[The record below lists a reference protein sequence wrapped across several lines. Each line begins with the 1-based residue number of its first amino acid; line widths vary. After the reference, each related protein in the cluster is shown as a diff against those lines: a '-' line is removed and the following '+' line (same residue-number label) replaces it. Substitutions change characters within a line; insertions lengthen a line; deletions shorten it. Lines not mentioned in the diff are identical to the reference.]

1 MQAARA
7 DTLAPP
13 LDGHPRARLPAG
25 GDEDRTRAD
34 ARHDALFRRVL
45 RGCALLVL
53 AALLG
58 AALSTLWGGREVLFG
73 QGLRFLSSSV
83 WNPVTDEYGALAPVF
98 GTLVTSLIA
107 LVLAVPTSFGIAL
120 FLTEIA
126 PAWLRSP
133 VAMAIE
139 LLASIPS
146 IIYGMWGLFVFVPF
160 MARVEP
166 ALSATLGRLP
176 LVGGLFQGPPLGL
189 GLLTSGIVLAVMI
202 LPFICSVMRE
212 VFQTVPTRL
221 KESSYALG
229 STTWEVV
236 WDIVLPYT
244 RSAVIGGIFLGLG
257 RALGETM
264 AVTFVLGN
272 SYDITSSLL
281 MPGTSISS
289 SIANEFNEAVGVHR
303 SALIALGFLL
313 FVVTFVVLL
322 VARLMLRQLSKRE
335 GN

>member
-1 MQAARA
+1 MSAIQVPIANHNAAR
-7 DTLAPP
+7 
-13 LDGHPRARLPAG
+13 RS
-25 GDEDRTRAD
+25 RAD
-34 ARHDALFRRVL
+34 ARHDRWFRWL
-45 RGCALLVL
+45 LKACALLVL

-58 AALSTLWGGREVLFG
+58 AALSTLWGGRDVLFG
-73 QGLRFLSSSV
+73 HGLHFLTSDA
-83 WNPVTDEYGALAPVF
+83 WDPVTNDYGAWAPIF
-98 GTLVTSLIA
+98 GTLVTSVIA
-107 LVLAVPTSFGIAL
+107 LILAVPTAFGIAL

-126 PAWLRSP
+126 PTWLRGP
-133 VAMAIE
+133 VATAIE

-160 MARVEP
+160 MARIEP
-166 ALSATLGRLP
+166 GLTDTLGRIPML
-176 LVGGLFQGPPLGL
+176 GKLFQGPPIGL
-189 GLLTSGIVLAVMI
+189 GLLTAGIVLAVMI

-212 VFQTVPTRL
+212 VFQTVPNRL

-229 STTWEVV
+229 STTWEVA

-272 SYDITSSLL
+272 AYDITTSLL

-289 SIANEFNEAVGVHR
+289 SIANEFNEAIGMHR
-303 SALIALGFLL
+303 SALVALGFLL

-322 VARLMLRQLSKRE
+322 VSRLMLRRLARRE
-335 GN
+335 GA

>member
-1 MQAARA
+1 MSSIPATIEPVEA
-7 DTLAPP
+7 D
-13 LDGHPRARLPAG
+13 HRS
-25 GDEDRTRAD
+25 RAD
-34 ARHDALFRRVL
+34 ARHDTWFRWL
-45 RGCALLVL
+45 LKGCALLVL

-58 AALSTLWGGREVLFG
+58 AAFSTLWGGREVLFG
-73 QGLRFLSSSV
+73 QGLHFLTSAE
-83 WNPVTDEYGALAPVF
+83 WNPVTDTYGALAPVF

-107 LVLAVPTSFGIAL
+107 LVLAVPAAFGIAL

-126 PAWLRSP
+126 PAWLRDP
-133 VAMAIE
+133 IGTAIE

-160 MARVEP
+160 MARIEP
-166 ALSATLGRLP
+166 ALSATLGRVP
-176 LVGGLFQGPPLGL
+176 LIGKPFQGPPIGL
-189 GLLTSGIVLAVMI
+189 GLLTAGIVLAVMI

-212 VFQTVPTRL
+212 VFRTVPARL
-221 KESSYALG
+221 KESAHALG

-272 SYDITSSLL
+272 AYDIMGSLL

-289 SIANEFNEAVGVHR
+289 SIANEFNEAVGTHR

-322 VARLMLRQLSKRE
+322 IARLMLRRLARRE
-335 GN
+335 GA

>member
-1 MQAARA
+1 MSSIPAAIEPS
-7 DTLAPP
+7 DT
-13 LDGHPRARLPAG
+13 DQRSRV
-25 GDEDRTRAD
+25 D
-34 ARHDALFRRVL
+34 ARHDAWFRWLLKV
-45 RGCALLVL
+45 CALLVL

-58 AALSTLWGGREVLFG
+58 AAGSTLWGGREVLFG
-73 QGLRFLSSSV
+73 QGLHFLTSTE
-83 WNPVTDEYGALAPVF
+83 WNPVTDTYGALAPVF

-107 LVLAVPTSFGIAL
+107 LVLAVPVSFGIAL

-126 PAWLRSP
+126 PSWLRGP
-133 VAMAIE
+133 VSSAIE

-160 MARVEP
+160 MATVEP
-166 ALSATLGRLP
+166 ALSATLGRIP
-176 LVGGLFQGPPLGL
+176 LVGHLFQGPPIGL
-189 GLLTSGIVLAVMI
+189 GLLTAGIVLAVMI
-202 LPFICSVMRE
+202 LPFICAVMRE

-221 KESSYALG
+221 KESAYALG
-229 STTWEVV
+229 ATTWEVV

-272 SYDITSSLL
+272 AYTITGSLL
-281 MPGTSISS
+281 MPGTTISS
-289 SIANEFNEAVGVHR
+289 AIANEFNEAVGTHR

-322 VARLMLRQLSKRE
+322 IARLMLRRLSQRE
-335 GN
+335 GR

>member
-1 MQAARA
+1 MSAIHVPIANQNAAR
-7 DTLAPP
+7 
-13 LDGHPRARLPAG
+13 RS
-25 GDEDRTRAD
+25 RAD
-34 ARHDALFRRVL
+34 ARHDRWFRWL
-45 RGCALLVL
+45 LKACALLVL

-58 AALSTLWGGREVLFG
+58 AALSTLWGGRDVLFG
-73 QGLRFLSSSV
+73 HGLHFLTSDA
-83 WNPVTDEYGALAPVF
+83 WDPVTNDYGAWAPIF
-98 GTLVTSLIA
+98 GTLVTSVIA
-107 LVLAVPTSFGIAL
+107 LILAVPTAFGIAL

-126 PAWLRSP
+126 PTWLRGP
-133 VAMAIE
+133 VATAIE

-160 MARVEP
+160 MARIEP
-166 ALSATLGRLP
+166 GLSDTLGRIPML
-176 LVGGLFQGPPLGL
+176 GKLFQGPPIGL
-189 GLLTSGIVLAVMI
+189 GLLTAGIVLAVMI

-212 VFQTVPTRL
+212 VFQTVPNRL

-229 STTWEVV
+229 STTWEVA

-272 SYDITSSLL
+272 AYDITTSLL

-289 SIANEFNEAVGVHR
+289 SIANEFNEAIGMHR
-303 SALIALGFLL
+303 SALVALGFLL

-322 VARLMLRQLSKRE
+322 VSRLMLRRLARRE
-335 GN
+335 GA

>member
-1 MQAARA
+1 MSAIHVPIANQNAAR
-7 DTLAPP
+7 
-13 LDGHPRARLPAG
+13 RS
-25 GDEDRTRAD
+25 RAD
-34 ARHDALFRRVL
+34 ARHDRWFRWL
-45 RGCALLVL
+45 LKACALLVL

-58 AALSTLWGGREVLFG
+58 AALSTLWGGRDVLFG
-73 QGLRFLSSSV
+73 HGLHFLTSDA
-83 WNPVTDEYGALAPVF
+83 WDPVTNDYGAWAPIF
-98 GTLVTSLIA
+98 GTLVTSVIA
-107 LVLAVPTSFGIAL
+107 LILAVPTAFGIAL

-126 PAWLRSP
+126 PTWLRGP
-133 VAMAIE
+133 VATAIE

-160 MARVEP
+160 MARIEP
-166 ALSATLGRLP
+166 GLSDTLGRIPML
-176 LVGGLFQGPPLGL
+176 GKLFQGPPIGL
-189 GLLTSGIVLAVMI
+189 GLLTAGIVLTVMI

-212 VFQTVPTRL
+212 VFQTVPNRL

-229 STTWEVV
+229 STTWEVA

-272 SYDITSSLL
+272 AYDITTSLL

-289 SIANEFNEAVGVHR
+289 SIANEFNEAIGMHR
-303 SALIALGFLL
+303 SALVALGFLL

-322 VARLMLRQLSKRE
+322 VSRLMLRRLARRE
-335 GN
+335 GA

>member
-1 MQAARA
+1 MS
-7 DTLAPP
+7 LI
-13 LDGHPRARLPAG
+13 PATI
-25 GDEDRTRAD
+25 EPIATDRRSRRD
-34 ARHDALFRRVL
+34 ARHDVLFRRL
-45 RGCALLVL
+45 LKACALLVL

-58 AALSTLWGGREVLFG
+58 AAFSTLWGGREVLFG
-73 QGLRFLSSSV
+73 QGLHFLTSAE
-83 WNPVTDEYGALAPVF
+83 WNPVTGTYGALAPIF

-107 LVLAVPTSFGIAL
+107 LLLAVPVSFGIAL

-126 PAWLRSP
+126 PAWLRGP
-133 VAMAIE
+133 VSSAIE

-160 MARVEP
+160 VARIEP
-166 ALSATLGRLP
+166 ALSETLGRIP
-176 LVGGLFQGPPLGL
+176 LIGKLFQGPPIGL
-189 GLLTSGIVLAVMI
+189 GLLTAGIVLAVMI
-202 LPFICSVMRE
+202 LPFICAVMRE

-221 KESSYALG
+221 KESAHALG
-229 STTWEVV
+229 ATTWEVV
-236 WDIVLPYT
+236 WHIVLPYT

-272 SYDITSSLL
+272 SYDITGSLL
-281 MPGTSISS
+281 MPGTTISS
-289 SIANEFNEAVGVHR
+289 AIANEFNEAVGTHR

-322 VARLMLRQLSKRE
+322 AARLMLRRLSRRE
-335 GN
+335 GR

>member
-1 MQAARA
+1 MSSIPANIMTSDTDRRSRA
-7 DTLAPP
+7 D
-13 LDGHPRARLPAG
+13 G
-25 GDEDRTRAD
+25 
-34 ARHDALFRRVL
+34 RHDAWFRWTL
-45 RGCALLVL
+45 KFCALLVL

-73 QGLRFLSSSV
+73 QGLHFLTSDA
-83 WNPVTDEYGALAPVF
+83 WNPVTDDYGALAPIF

-107 LVLAVPTSFGIAL
+107 LVLAVPVSFGIAL

-126 PAWLRSP
+126 PAWLRGP
-133 VAMAIE
+133 VGTAIE

-160 MARVEP
+160 MARIEP
-166 ALSATLGRLP
+166 GLSATLGRIP
-176 LVGGLFQGPPLGL
+176 LLGKLFQGPPLGL
-189 GLLTSGIVLAVMI
+189 GLLTAGIVLAFMI
-202 LPFICSVMRE
+202 LPFISSVMRE
-212 VFQTVPTRL
+212 VFSAVPARL

-272 SYDITSSLL
+272 AYSITGSLL
-281 MPGTSISS
+281 MPGTTISS
-289 SIANEFNEAVGVHR
+289 SIANEFNEAVGLHR
-303 SALIALGFLL
+303 SALVALGFLL
-313 FVVTFVVLL
+313 FVVTFLVLL
-322 VARLMLRQLSKRE
+322 ISRLMLYRLTRRE
-335 GN
+335 GQ